1 MFINTRFTMS
11 NQKNTKATKV
21 AKASNAAE
29 STAKKSVTATK
40 VPAIKKSS
48 PASKNAKASS
58 QSKSSEAPQLDKQAF
73 KESVVFHLHSSLG
86 TDENKADNHAWW
98 KAISAAIQEL
108 VLNRLRTTQKTHYVN
123 DTRAV
128 HYFSAEFLMGRL
140 LSNNMHNFG
149 LFETAD
155 AALKELG
162 VDLSDVLEEEP
173 DMALGNGG
181 LGRLAACY
189 IDSLATMQLPA
200 IGYGL
205 HYQHGLFKQE
215 IKQGAQIERPDSW
228 RDYGNP
234 WEICRPESI
243 QEVSLYGYVETKY
256 GVKGNIQKQWHPGS
270 IVKGVPWDI
279 PVVGY
284 GGNTVNVLRLWQS
297 QSSGYF
303 NWDVFNAGGYVDAQR
318 ENVQSETISKVLYPN
333 DETEAGKE
341 LRLIQQYF
349 FSSCSLKDIIRRYKR
364 AHGDNWSR
372 FSEQVVI
379 QLNDTHPAIAIP
391 ELMRIL
397 VDRAELDWDS
407 AWEISSNTF
416 AYTNHTL
423 LPEALE
429 RWPVRMIEKIL
440 PRHIEII
447 YEINHRF
454 MQEVEKKWPGDN
466 AIKAKLSI
474 IEEGAEK
481 MVRMGNLSVIG
492 SFAVNGVA
500 EIHSKLVKENLFP
513 EFDQLYPN
521 KLTNVT
527 NGVTPR
533 RWLKACNPLL
543 SNLITKKIGD
553 QWPVNL
559 TQLDG
564 LSALADDKTFQNQFM
579 KVKQKNKEALAKE
592 IKSIT
597 GISVNTKAIFD
608 IQIKRLHEYKR
619 QHLNLLHIMALY
631 KRILENPDYDIHPRV
646 FIFGAKAAPG
656 YALAKTIIYAINK
669 VAEKINTD
677 ERVKDKLKVIFLP
690 NYRVSLAEKMIPAA
704 DVSQQISTAGKEAS
718 GTGNMKL
725 ALNGAV
731 TIGTLD
737 GANIEIAE
745 EVGDEN
751 IFIFGKTV
759 EEVAAINNA
768 GYRPHDYYDQNME
781 IKVLLDWLDTDYF
794 TPGQPGALSSLKRS
808 LLEGGDPYLV
818 LADFE
823 SYSDANIAL
832 DIAYKDKARW
842 AKMAILNT
850 AKMGKFTSDRSVQDY
865 VDRIWKLDVCKV

>member
-1 MFINTRFTMS
+1 MS
-11 NQKNTKATKV
+11 SKATTKTSQKPV
-21 AKASNAAE
+21 ALKKPNASKASA
-29 STAKKSVTATK
+29 TKKTATK
-40 VPAIKKSS
+40 KSL
-48 PASKNAKASS
+48 KE
-58 QSKSSEAPQLDKQAF
+58 QEIAPLLDKKAF
-73 KESVVFHLHSSLG
+73 KESVVSHLHSTLG
-86 TDENKADNHAWW
+86 TDENKADNHAWY
-98 KAISAAIQEL
+98 KATSAAIQKL
-108 VLNRLRTTQKTHYVN
+108 VLNGLRTTQKTHYVN

-155 AALKELG
+155 SALKELG
-162 VDLSDVLEEEP
+162 VDLTDILEEEP

-181 LGRLAACY
+181 LGRLAACF
-189 IDSLATMQLPA
+189 IDSLATMEYPA

-205 HYQHGLFKQE
+205 HYEHGLFRQE
-215 IKQGAQIERPDSW
+215 IKNGAQIERPDSW

-243 QEVSLYGYVETKY
+243 QEVPLYGYVETKY
-256 GVKGNIQKQWHPGS
+256 GEKGSIQKEWHPGS
-270 IVKGVPWDI
+270 IVKGLPWDI

-284 GGNTVNVLRLWQS
+284 GGKTVNVLRLWES
-297 QSSGYF
+297 QSSDYF

-318 ENVQSETISKVLYPN
+318 ENIQAETISKVLYPN

-349 FSSCSLKDIIRRYKR
+349 FSACSLKDIIRRYKR
-364 AHGDNWSR
+364 AHGDDWSR
-372 FSEQVVI
+372 FSDQVVI

-407 AWEISSNTF
+407 AWEISTKTF

-429 RWPVRMIEKIL
+429 KWPARMLEKIL
-440 PRHIEII
+440 PRHLEII

-454 MQEVEKKWPGDN
+454 MQDVEKKWPGNN

-474 IEEGAEK
+474 IEESDEK

-500 EIHSKLVKENLFP
+500 EIHSKLVKKDLFP
-513 EFDQLYPN
+513 EFDELYPG

-543 SNLITKKIGD
+543 SDLVTKKIGTG
-553 QWPVNL
+553 WPL
-559 TQLDG
+559 ELDK
-564 LSALADDKTFQNQFM
+564 LKDLAAYADDKTFQNQFM
-579 KVKQKNKEALAKE
+579 RVKQKNKDALAAE
-592 IKSIT
+592 ILSST
-597 GISVNTKAIFD
+597 GVKVDTKAIFD

-631 KRILENPDYDIHPRV
+631 RRLLENPDYDIHPRV
-646 FIFGAKAAPG
+646 FVFGAKAAPG
-656 YALAKTIIYAINK
+656 YALAKTIIFAINK
-669 VAEKINTD
+669 VADKINND
-677 ERVKDKLKVIFLP
+677 VRVNHKIKVVFLP
-690 NYRVSLAEKMIPAA
+690 NYRVSQAEKMIPAA

-745 EVGDEN
+745 EVGEEN

-759 EEVAAINNA
+759 EEVTAINAA
-768 GYRPHDYYDQNME
+768 GYKPHDYYYKNKE
-781 IKVLLDWLDTDYF
+781 IKALLDWLDTDYF
-794 TPGQPGALSSLKRS
+794 TPGQPGALSSLKQS
-808 LLEGGDPYLV
+808 LLDGGDPYLV

-823 SYSDANIAL
+823 SYSKANEAL
-832 DIAYKDKARW
+832 DAAYKDKSRW

-850 AKMGKFTSDRSVQDY
+850 AMMGKFTSDRSVQDY
-865 VDRIWKLDVCKV
+865 VERVWKLDVCKVS

>member
-1 MFINTRFTMS
+1 MS
-11 NQKNTKATKV
+11 
-21 AKASNAAE
+21 
-29 STAKKSVTATK
+29 STN
-40 VPAIKKSS
+40 PIL
-48 PASKNAKASS
+48 SK
-58 QSKSSEAPQLDKQAF
+58 QQF
-73 KESVVFHLHSSLG
+73 KDAVVRHLHSTLG

-98 KAISAAIQEL
+98 KATSAAMQEL
-108 VLNRLRTTQKTHYVN
+108 VLEGLRKTQKTHYLN

-149 LFETAD
+149 VFEQAQD
-155 AALKELG
+155 ALKELG
-162 VDLSDVLEEEP
+162 VNLTDVLEEEP

-189 IDSLATMQLPA
+189 IDSLATLEMPA

-205 HYQHGLFKQE
+205 HYEHGLFRQE
-215 IKQGAQIERPDSW
+215 IRNGEQIERPDSW

-234 WEICRPESI
+234 WEMCRPESI
-243 QEVSLYGYVETKY
+243 QEIPLYGYVETKY
-256 GVKGNIQKQWHPGS
+256 GENGAIQKEWHPS
-270 IVKGVPWDI
+270 MIVKGVPWDI

-284 GGNTVNVLRLWQS
+284 EGKTVNVLRLWQS
-297 QSSGYF
+297 EASDYF

-318 ENVQSETISKVLYPN
+318 ENVQAETISKVLYPN

-349 FSSCSLKDIIRRYKR
+349 FCACSLKDIIRRYKR
-364 AHGDNWSR
+364 AHGHDWSR
-372 FSEQVVI
+372 FVEQVVI

-407 AWEISSNTF
+407 AWDISSKVF

-429 RWPVRMIEKIL
+429 KWPVRMIEKIL

-454 MQEVEKKWPGDN
+454 LAEVERVWPGDN
-466 AIKAKLSI
+466 AMKAKLSI
-474 IEEGAEK
+474 IEEADEK

-513 EFDQLYPN
+513 EFETIWPG

-527 NGVTPR
+527 NGITPR
-533 RWLKACNPLL
+533 RWLKACNPE
-543 SNLITKKIGD
+543 
-553 QWPVNL
+553 
-559 TQLDG
+559 
-564 LSALADDKTFQNQFM
+564 LSALIDKKVGTDWPLKLDKLTGLAKHAENKTFQKQFM
-579 KVKQKNKEALAKE
+579 KVKQANKKLLAQE
-592 IKSIT
+592 IKSLT
-597 GISVNTKAIFD
+597 GIDVDTKAIFD

-619 QHLNLLHIMALY
+619 QHLNLLHILALY
-631 KRILENPDYDIHPRV
+631 RRLLENPSYDMHPRV

-656 YALAKTIIYAINK
+656 YKLAKDIIYAINA
-669 VAEKINTD
+669 VAEKINHD
-677 ERVKDKLKVIFLP
+677 PRVNHKLKVVFLP

-704 DVSQQISTAGKEAS
+704 DVSEQISTAGKEAS

-725 ALNGAV
+725 SLNGAL

-751 IFIFGKTV
+751 IFIFGLTV
-759 EEVAAINNA
+759 DEVYALQAQ
-768 GYRPHDYYDQNME
+768 GYNPYDYYYNNPE
-781 IKVLLDWLDTDYF
+781 LKAVIDWLDTDYF
-794 TPGQPGALSSLKRS
+794 TPGKPGALSSIKYS
-808 LLEGGDPYLV
+808 LLDGGDPYLC
-818 LADFE
+818 LADYD
-823 SYSDANIAL
+823 SYSKAHERVDA
-832 DIAYKDKARW
+832 AYRDQSDWAR
-842 AKMAILNT
+842 MAILNT
-850 AKMGKFTSDRSVQDY
+850 ANMGKFTSDRSIQDY
-865 VDRIWKLDVCKV
+865 VERIWQLEKCSVK

>member
-1 MFINTRFTMS
+1 MGCFFFFRVFMS
-11 NQKNTKATKV
+11 SQTDSNVTTPIKAAAKLRKPATTKANHASQSENSYSTKLDKK
-21 AKASNAAE
+21 AFKASVI
-29 STAKKSVTATK
+29 S
-40 VPAIKKSS
+40 
-48 PASKNAKASS
+48 
-58 QSKSSEAPQLDKQAF
+58 
-73 KESVVFHLHSSLG
+73 HLHSTLG
-86 TDENKADNHAWW
+86 TDENKADNHAWF
-98 KAISAAIQEL
+98 KATSAAIQEL
-108 VLNRLRTTQKTHYVN
+108 VLNRLRTTQKTHYMN

-162 VDLSDVLEEEP
+162 VDISDVLEEEP

-181 LGRLAACY
+181 LGRLAACF
-189 IDSLATMQLPA
+189 IDSLATMELPA
-200 IGYGL
+200 IGYGI
-205 HYQHGLFKQE
+205 HYENGLFRQE
-215 IKQGAQIERPDSW
+215 IKKGAQIERPDSW

-234 WEICRPESI
+234 WEICRPEST
-243 QEVSLYGYVETKY
+243 QEVPLYGYVETKY
-256 GVKGNIQKQWHPGS
+256 GSNGNIQKEWHPGS

-297 QSSGYF
+297 QSSSHF

-318 ENVQSETISKVLYPN
+318 ENIQAETISKVLYPN

-349 FSSCSLKDIIRRYKR
+349 FSACSLKDIIRRYKR
-364 AHGDNWSR
+364 AHGDDWTR

-397 VDRAELDWDS
+397 VDRAELDWDT
-407 AWEISSNTF
+407 AWAISSKTF

-429 RWPVRMIEKIL
+429 RWPVRMLEKIL
-440 PRHIEII
+440 PRHLEII

-454 MQEVEKKWPGDN
+454 MQELEKKWPGDN
-466 AIKAKLSI
+466 VMKAKLSI
-474 IEEGAEK
+474 IEESDEK

-492 SFAVNGVA
+492 SFKVNGVA
-500 EIHSKLVKENLFP
+500 QIHSKLVKENLFP

-543 SNLITKKIGD
+543 SALITKKIGD

-559 TQLDG
+559 TQLDK
-564 LSALADDKTFQNQFM
+564 LSAFADDKTFQNQFM

-592 IKSIT
+592 IKAIT
-597 GISVNTKAIFD
+597 GIAVDTKAIFD
-608 IQIKRLHEYKR
+608 VQIKRLHEYKR

-631 KRILENPDYDIHPRV
+631 KRLLKDPSYDMHSRV

-656 YALAKTIIYAINK
+656 YTLAKTIIYAINK
-669 VAEKINTD
+669 VADKINN
-677 ERVKDKLKVIFLP
+677 DKRINNKIKVIFLP

-745 EVGDEN
+745 EVGAEN

-759 EEVAAINNA
+759 DEVAAINKA
-768 GYRPHDYYDQNME
+768 GYKPYDYYYNNSE
-781 IKVLLDWLDTDYF
+781 IKALLDWLDTDYF
-794 TPGQPGALSSLKRS
+794 TPEQPGALSSLKRS
-808 LLEGGDPYLV
+808 MLEGGDPYLV

-823 SYSDANIAL
+823 SYSKANEAL
-832 DIAYKDKARW
+832 DKAYKDKDRW

-850 AKMGKFTSDRSVQDY
+850 AKMGKFTSDRSVQEY
-865 VDRIWKLDVCKV
+865 VDRIWKLDTCKV